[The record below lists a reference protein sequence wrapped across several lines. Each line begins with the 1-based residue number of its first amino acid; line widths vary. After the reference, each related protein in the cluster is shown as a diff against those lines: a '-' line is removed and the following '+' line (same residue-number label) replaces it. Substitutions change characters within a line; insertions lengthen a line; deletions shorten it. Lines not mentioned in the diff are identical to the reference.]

1 MDMNAGRVV
10 ISSAGHDKGRL
21 MLVVGAVGGR
31 ILVADGKERKLEH
44 PKQKNLKHVQ
54 GTRRSIEL
62 EGLTDKKLRQTLGKM
77 SAEPI
82 IPISVH
88 SADEI

>member
-21 MLVVGAVGGR
+21 MLVVGADGDRV
-31 ILVADGKERKLEH
+31 LVADGKERKLEH

-54 GTRRSIEL
+54 GTLSSIEL

-77 SAEPI
+77 SAAPDSTLQE
-82 IPISVH
+82 S
-88 SADEI
+88 E

>member
-1 MDMNAGRVV
+1 MEIKAGSVV

-21 MLVVGAVGGR
+21 MLVVGADGDR
-31 ILVADGKERKLEH
+31 ILVADGKERKLGH

-54 GTRRSIEL
+54 GTLRSIEL
-62 EGLTDKKLRQTLGKM
+62 EELTDKKLRQTLNKM

-82 IPISVH
+82 STLQE
-88 SADEI
+88 SE